1 MQVMH
6 VEGGFWISLKFPDT
20 LIEVISFQYRGI
32 MDGGIHFAQSIE
44 EEGRRAELGYLRRYA
59 AQYQKSLQFIREV
72 KSPENAE
79 GFSYR

>member
-1 MQVMH
+1 M
-6 VEGGFWISLKFPDT
+6 EGQQIYSMW
-20 LIEVISFQYRGI
+20 
-32 MDGGIHFAQSIE
+32 ME
-44 EEGRRAELGYLRRYA
+44 EFILRRVLRKEGRRAELGYLRRYA